1 MLSWLQTKS
10 GEAIYINIEK
20 KDTLSSNNI
29 SLKNLHWNSYSLSL
43 SLKSKRNFICEI
55 KNYIVILQI
64 SVTLYHI
71 LFDI

>member
-20 KDTLSSNNI
+20 KTLSHQII
-29 SLKNLHWNSYSLSL
+29 SLLKIYTGILIVSL

-64 SVTLYHI
+64 SVILYHI